1 MKYYIKLVEMKSGS
15 TQLWGRCGGIS
26 TFIKGRFWRFQ
37 VWWVDMALRIHS
49 NLLVMIS
56 YIAEALK
63 L

>member
-1 MKYYIKLVEMKSGS
+1 MKSGS

-37 VWWVDMALRIHS
+37 VWWVDMALKIHS